1 MLSRS
6 ADSCFWIGRYVERA
20 EAIARLIDVQYH
32 FGLET
37 PHGGALP
44 SWEPI
49 LESTGGSE
57 AYYSRYEGDSDRNI
71 LYFFA
76 FDETY
81 PNSIASCIRRAREN
95 ARSIREEISSEMW
108 EHLNTSYHELGG
120 WDIDRVLS
128 VSPHAFFR
136 FVRNVSHLFQGILH
150 RTLTISDIRYFLD
163 AGRFLERAG
172 QTSRILDTKYRLL
185 GDKGTNGGMLDIHG
199 WISVL
204 KSVGGFEAFRKTY
217 PGGITPEHVAA
228 FLILNGGFPAAVIH
242 CVARVETS
250 LRRISGNPPGT
261 APVNA
266 SEREA
271 GRLYNDLR
279 FLSEEELTQM
289 NLHRYLAGVINRCDD
304 IGSAIVKDYLSY

>member
-20 EAIARLIDVQYH
+20 EAVARLIDVQYH

-37 PHGGALP
+37 PLGGAQP
-44 SWEPI
+44 NWEPI

-71 LYFFA
+71 LFFFA

-108 EHLNTSYHELGG
+108 EHLNTSYHELGN

-150 RTLTISDIRYFLD
+150 RTLSISDIRNFLD
-163 AGRFLERAG
+163 TGRFLERAG
-172 QTSRILDTKYRLL
+172 QTSRILDTKYRVL
-185 GDKGTNGGMLDIHG
+185 GQNGLNGSMDIHG

-217 PGGITPEHVAA
+217 PGGITPDHVAA

-250 LRRISGNPPGT
+250 LRRISGNPLGT

-279 FLSEEELTQM
+279 FLSEEELAHF
-289 NLHRYLAGVINRCDD
+289 NLHHYLTGVISRCDD
-304 IGSAIVKDYLSY
+304 IGSAIASDYLSY